1 MKITLKRNMKS
12 KTYSFFL
19 VTSFLTYITKDFV
32 ASRVT
37 PSRNLADKQT
47 LESPSPSTQ
56 QTIYTFID
64 YENRRVDKDQL
75 KLWPDRWTESGWHC
89 EILTPSDSK
98 KYNNYDKAIY
108 RLDVLKV
115 NDDERNKHLRYMA
128 MSALSDGGLFA
139 NYFVLPLYDNQV
151 ELPLTKQSEKDDI
164 IFVSL
169 DAFSDSFLLGNFNGW
184 NKAAEI
190 VLKSSHI
197 KSSVLKNLEDKM
209 AEMSTANLVV
219 QLNPDNNHFVVSMGR
234 ASHRGTYLRHASVA
248 CQLAKDHF
256 AINMLPGKRR
266 KSAVSSTFMQFYDKQ
281 CFLNREGIS
290 ERLAL
295 LVETFQ
301 ENRPLDFTHSI
312 LHQTDV
318 IHEDSK
324 SEVKCNGNS
333 CEIRN
338 ACITSSS
345 GIALFGSRQHVEQ
358 EKAKLIGYVK
368 QGYSADYSHNNLYD
382 ITSRGQGTHGL
393 KKSVATMGLGLQ
405 NYHCDD
411 HFQHVIWPL
420 IRMNLYRRGEKD
432 VLTNGVGDLFLEI
445 IDTFSCAPLYSPMSE
460 KVSLYKYIPEGVMK
474 CYSQIFVGTSL
485 ATGKH
490 LSNFHE
496 DIRSMRSLYFN
507 YFNVDGMTKRD
518 TIVITKSSNLHNI
531 EKMHDVIEKLI
542 LSIEPY

>member
-184 NKAAEI
+184 NKAA
-190 VLKSSHI
+190 
-197 KSSVLKNLEDKM
+197 
-209 AEMSTANLVV
+209 
-219 QLNPDNNHFVVSMGR
+219 
-234 ASHRGTYLRHASVA
+234 
-248 CQLAKDHF
+248 
-256 AINMLPGKRR
+256 
-266 KSAVSSTFMQFYDKQ
+266 
-281 CFLNREGIS
+281 
-290 ERLAL
+290 
-295 LVETFQ
+295 
-301 ENRPLDFTHSI
+301 
-312 LHQTDV
+312 
-318 IHEDSK
+318 
-324 SEVKCNGNS
+324 
-333 CEIRN
+333 
-338 ACITSSS
+338 
-345 GIALFGSRQHVEQ
+345 
-358 EKAKLIGYVK
+358 
-368 QGYSADYSHNNLYD
+368 
-382 ITSRGQGTHGL
+382 
-393 KKSVATMGLGLQ
+393 
-405 NYHCDD
+405 
-411 HFQHVIWPL
+411 
-420 IRMNLYRRGEKD
+420 
-432 VLTNGVGDLFLEI
+432 
-445 IDTFSCAPLYSPMSE
+445 
-460 KVSLYKYIPEGVMK
+460 
-474 CYSQIFVGTSL
+474 
-485 ATGKH
+485 
-490 LSNFHE
+490 
-496 DIRSMRSLYFN
+496 
-507 YFNVDGMTKRD
+507 
-518 TIVITKSSNLHNI
+518 
-531 EKMHDVIEKLI
+531 
-542 LSIEPY
+542 